1 MKTIKTLIVAA
12 VILACAPLTA
22 QTADEII
29 DNYFENTGGK
39 QAWGDL
45 EGLHISG
52 SVNAQGMEIPVD
64 VYQMK
69 DGKQMVKINLQGQE
83 ITQMAFDG
91 ETMWTTNFMTQEA
104 EKSDTET
111 TENMKRQAKKDFPSP
126 FFNYKEKGYTVE
138 LIGNETIEGTET
150 YKLKLVQDPIMVDGV
165 EEQNISYHY
174 FETENFVPIASESE
188 IKAGPM
194 KGQMSKNTMS
204 DYQEVDGLYFPF
216 DMGMSGQNIIIKE
229 INLNPDVDAAM
240 FAFPEKAATTD
251 EGDKN

>member
-1 MKTIKTLIVAA
+1 MKTIKTLIVTA
-12 VILACAPLTA
+12 VIFACAPLMA

-29 DNYFENTGGK
+29 ENYFENTGGA
-39 QAWGDL
+39 QAWGTL
-45 EGLHISG
+45 EGVHFSG

-64 VYQMK
+64 VYQLK
-69 DGKQMVKINLQGQE
+69 DGKQLVKINLQGQE

-104 EKSDTET
+104 EKSDTEM
-111 TENMKRQAKKDFPSP
+111 TENMKRQSKKDFPSP
-126 FFNYKEKGYTVE
+126 FYNYKDKGYTVE
-138 LIGNETIEGTET
+138 YMGTETIEGTET

-174 FETENFVPIASESE
+174 FDTENYVPIVSESE
-188 IKAGPM
+188 IKMGPM

-216 DMGMSGQNIIIKE
+216 DMGMSGQNMVIKD
-229 INLNPDVDAAM
+229 ITLNPDVDAAM
-240 FAFPEKAATTD
+240 FAFPEKAMSDD
-251 EGDKN
+251 EDKN